1 MTVETNSGEP
11 QVIKFA
17 EIPAEEIHAPSGMYE
32 NDGVTP
38 ITNIDALRLIE
49 QGIAKRDGLQGATDV
64 YPSVNG
70 TLSKD
75 AQELATNITR
85 TARANG
91 ERAGTGYPVSLMIVR
106 PPKR

>member
-1 MTVETNSGEP
+1 MTIETNSGEP

-17 EIPAEEIHAPSGMYE
+17 EIAAEEVHAPSGLYE

-49 QGIAKRDGLQGATDV
+49 QGIAKRDGLRGAADV

-70 TLSKD
+70 TLSEEAK
-75 AQELATNITR
+75 ETATNITR
-85 TARANG
+85 TALANG
-91 ERAGTGYPVSLMIVR
+91 ERTGAGYPVSLMIVR
-106 PPKR
+106 PPKP